1 MKPGDPITSS
11 IVCIER
17 MQEIV
22 LQNFNSISAA
32 TGRIPPSSVQA
43 LHSTN
48 SSPIPAHE
56 QTNIYGGVLPAL
68 NDGSSGFMNL
78 WQPELFNSHLS
89 ADFGNMSWVYDVAAS
104 DPSSIFPT
112 TILSQ
117 QQGGL

>member
-22 LQNFNSISAA
+22 QQNFNFLSVSR
-32 TGRIPPSSVQA
+32 GGIPPGSVQT
-43 LHSTN
+43 LNTPN
-48 SSPIPAHE
+48 SIPVPSHE
-56 QTNIYGGVLPAL
+56 QTNMYGGVLPAL

-78 WQPELFNSHLS
+78 WQPELFSSHLS

-112 TILSQ
+112 TILNQ
-117 QQGGL
+117 QQGM